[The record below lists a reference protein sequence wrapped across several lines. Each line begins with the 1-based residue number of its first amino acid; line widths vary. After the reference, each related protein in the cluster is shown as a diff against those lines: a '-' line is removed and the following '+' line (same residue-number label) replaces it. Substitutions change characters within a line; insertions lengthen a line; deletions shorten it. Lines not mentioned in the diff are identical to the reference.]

1 MDWIRTI
8 KTLPR
13 RVMLSVA
20 VGLLGS
26 LLLLSPAHA
35 AEDYAIFSLDSG
47 FEEISI

>member
-13 RVMLSVA
+13 RVMLPVA

-35 AEDYAIFSLDSG
+35 AEDYAIFFFRLR
-47 FEEISI
+47 I